1 MSTWLRKTLA
11 LAAATAAALFLA
23 PAATA
28 EQQPVARGITPG
40 TYQNLINNLHHKCL
54 AVNSA
59 DNRNGKPLI
68 HYDCYTDFTDQYWRF
83 EPIDAA
89 PGYYRIRNQR
99 TDRCV
104 AAPDGG
110 NGAKVVQYDCID
122 GYYDQWW
129 LPELMPDGVHQRFR
143 NYKTGRCLA
152 VPSNQGGNGGNAVNY
167 NCILGYNDQ
176 WWQVWP

>member
-1 MSTWLRKTLA
+1 MA
-11 LAAATAAALFLA
+11 
-23 PAATA
+23 
-28 EQQPVARGITPG
+28 
-40 TYQNLINNLHHKCL
+40 YQNLINNLHHKCL

-68 HYDCYTDFTDQYWRF
+68 HYDCYTDVTDQYWRF

-89 PGYYRIRNQR
+89 PDYYRIRNQR

-110 NGAKVVQYDCID
+110 NGAKVVQYDCVD
-122 GYYDQWW
+122 GY
-129 LPELMPDGVHQRFR
+129 
-143 NYKTGRCLA
+143 C
-152 VPSNQGGNGGNAVNY
+152 
-167 NCILGYNDQ
+167 DQ